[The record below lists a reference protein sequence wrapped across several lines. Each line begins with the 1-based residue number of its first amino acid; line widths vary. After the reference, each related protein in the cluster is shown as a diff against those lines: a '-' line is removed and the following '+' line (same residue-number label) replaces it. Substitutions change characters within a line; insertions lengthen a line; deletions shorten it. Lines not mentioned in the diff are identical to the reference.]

1 MRHAASRHLYAY
13 WNRLRRDRPAPQRS
27 EIDPA
32 AIRDILSYT
41 FMLELDENLGF
52 PIRLAG
58 ARINALFNHEL
69 KGSSFITLWRE
80 REAASMAVLLP
91 RILYHACPI
100 VARVTAA
107 PSGHDESAFE
117 LLLLP
122 LACDT
127 MAQGRI
133 LGTLAGFDHPAWL
146 GLLPVEHL
154 TLRSLRQ
161 LPHMTRNDSASPQQD
176 LPTARAR
183 IRQNLAVFPSGGQPV
198 SRYGHLRVYSGGRQ
212 DALA

>member
-1 MRHAASRHLYAY
+1 MRHAASRNLYAY
-13 WNRLRRDRPAPQRS
+13 WNRLRRDRQAPLRS

-32 AIRDILSYT
+32 AIRDILTYT
-41 FMLELDENLGF
+41 FMLELDEKQGF
-52 PIRLAG
+52 PLRIAG
-58 ARINALFNHEL
+58 ARINALFNREL
-69 KGSSFITLWRE
+69 KGDPFIELWRE

-91 RILYHACPI
+91 RILHHACPI

-122 LACDT
+122 LACDM

-161 LPHMTRNDSASPQQD
+161 LPHMTRNDSPSAPQD
-176 LPTARAR
+176 IPLARTR
-183 IRQNLAVFPSGGQPV
+183 IRQSLGAFPSENQPV
-198 SRYGHLRVYSGGRQ
+198 SRYGHLRVYSGGRR